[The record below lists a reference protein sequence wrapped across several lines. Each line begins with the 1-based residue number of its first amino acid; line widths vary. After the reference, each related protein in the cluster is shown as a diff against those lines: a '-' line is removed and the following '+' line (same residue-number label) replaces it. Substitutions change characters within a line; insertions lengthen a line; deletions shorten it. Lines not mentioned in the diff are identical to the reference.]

1 MKKML
6 TPVFVGLLLSCAAGR
21 LYAQE
26 FTEHISKEFT
36 LSKEAAASTLA
47 IYNFE
52 GFVKVEGY
60 AGNKVVMEID
70 KTISAKDNE
79 NLEIGK
85 KEFRLEFEQKGDSI
99 LAYILE
105 PLDSRP
111 HRDWHNRRDWD
122 EIKYRFRLEF
132 TIKVPFAMNLDV
144 STVND
149 GNMEIKDVAGNLHVN
164 NVNGS
169 IAIKNAKGTTH
180 AHTVNGAVEVNY
192 LSNPPGQSSYYT
204 VNGQIKVVF
213 PANLSADLQ
222 FKSMNGEFYT
232 DFQDAKQLPTEA
244 TRTQEKNGGG
254 TVYKINKVTAVRIG
268 AGGSI
273 YKFETLN
280 GNIYIKKQS

>member
-1 MKKML
+1 
-6 TPVFVGLLLSCAAGR
+6 
-21 LYAQE
+21 
-26 FTEHISKEFT
+26 
-36 LSKEAAASTLA
+36 
-47 IYNFE
+47 
-52 GFVKVEGY
+52 
-60 AGNKVVMEID
+60 
-70 KTISAKDNE
+70 
-79 NLEIGK
+79 
-85 KEFRLEFEQKGDSI
+85 
-99 LAYILE
+99 
-105 PLDSRP
+105 
-111 HRDWHNRRDWD
+111 
-122 EIKYRFRLEF
+122 
-132 TIKVPFAMNLDV
+132 MNLDV